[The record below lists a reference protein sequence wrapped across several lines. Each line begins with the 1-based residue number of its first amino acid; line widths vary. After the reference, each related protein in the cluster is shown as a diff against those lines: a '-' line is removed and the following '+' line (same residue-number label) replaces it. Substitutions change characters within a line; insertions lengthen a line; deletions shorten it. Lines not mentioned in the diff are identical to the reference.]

1 MQKKKL
7 EGFLFCLPALI
18 LAITFFIFPLL
29 RVFIMSFQ
37 EWNPLG
43 GSKFVGLSN
52 YIEILESKEFWQ
64 TLWNTT
70 IYTIIVTPMI
80 FLPAILLAT
89 GLRKTTS
96 SSKIFRTIFFL
107 PVAISFVVASYVWL
121 WIYNDTYGIL
131 NYILMTM
138 GFLDKPIAW
147 LDTTWKARVMV
158 SIMIA
163 WKTQGFTM
171 MILLAGLQSIPAEL
185 YEAAKIDG
193 AGRFQL
199 FRYITLPLLRPTLV
213 LSLIIS
219 IAGSFKAFDHFYI
232 MTGGGP
238 MKTTQTMVMYINKV
252 TFEYYKV
259 GLGAAASVI
268 FLIMLLVISTFQLKI
283 GGFSHD

>member
-1 MQKKKL
+1 
-7 EGFLFCLPALI
+7 
-18 LAITFFIFPLL
+18 
-29 RVFIMSFQ
+29 MSFQ

-268 FLIMLLVISTFQLKI
+268 FLIMLLVISIFQLKI